1 MPILSPPPLPVERF
15 EEFKHFALTLDPAG
29 WVNATGIAL
38 SIQHMLGIVIV
49 GLDAEE
55 EALQKW
61 AANFGTDH
69 WREDSERAQRAAEQ
83 PLPYAF
89 SFGFGL
95 PLQGWDQAAWAVPP
109 GKILEL
115 NSWLRWALSQ
125 FYAAHRQTPDP
136 VPPASTQSAAIEP
149 AQPAPTAKRKRPK
162 LDPLITRGFEPPNFS
177 GNRSKKKI
185 SALHEGESAEP
196 PCSVANRRS
205 RNCPPLGARAI
216 EMPLS

>member
-1 MPILSPPPLPVERF
+1 VPILSPPPLPVECF
-15 EEFKHFALTLDPAG
+15 EEFKHFALILDPAG

-38 SIQHMLGIVIV
+38 SIQHMLGIAIV
-49 GLDAEE
+49 GPDAEE
-55 EALQKW
+55 EALQQW
-61 AANFGTDH
+61 AANFGTEH

-95 PLQGWDQAAWAVPP
+95 PLQGSDQAAWAVSP

-136 VPPASTQSAAIEP
+136 VPPASTQSTATEP
-149 AQPAPTAKRKRPK
+149 AQPAPTAKRVRASPA
-162 LDPLITRGFEPPNFS
+162 LDSAVAAMRKDIAEGRVTRDQLQKIKVDDLPTHYRGGRDTLYRARKTVLDEPT
-177 GNRSKKKI
+177 R
-185 SALHEGESAEP
+185 
-196 PCSVANRRS
+196 
-205 RNCPPLGARAI
+205 
-216 EMPLS
+216 